1 MKRIIPKPSK
11 VRTAFFKDWHIRDIA
26 FLTCVFLL
34 VFITGVSNIPGKLYI
49 MLGLFTLG
57 ASLFFIK
64 VEERLY
70 YELYVL
76 FRYIFSKKKFNGD
89 EQVAIDKVEDDII
102 YFKGGYTAG
111 VLKITPL
118 EFFLLREEVQDKL
131 INAFSVIY
139 KNLAIGQK
147 LSLIK
152 LDRPIFLDDFT
163 KDLKKKIANTS
174 EDDDNVDK
182 MKLAKET
189 ILKIRKAELDKINT
203 ADNCCYYNAFYIV
216 VYGTKESVNN
226 TLFADIRELSADG
239 IETHRLENK
248 ELLGFIKRTYTQVFE
263 ERKIKDTTKLKKLVP
278 KTVRYSKKFVEV
290 DGIRETT
297 FVVNRYPVET
307 FNAWATALCNIDFTK
322 VVINATPVALDK
334 AIRQLD
340 RSASELE
347 EQYSKTGR
355 ISQQTE
361 SETHYASLKYL
372 VEELGNNNE
381 VMLDTNICITAYDY
395 DRKGGEFRRQIRKT
409 INKLGFRTSP
419 MTCRQAE
426 AFRYSTLNGSCD
438 NKSVFTQGI
447 NSSSLA
453 AAFPF
458 VSNQILEKN
467 GVMLGENSAPVIIDF
482 FKRDDL
488 HKNSNT
494 VVLGSVG
501 GGKSFFAKTMFTNLL
516 SENVRLFVL
525 DPEAEYSLL
534 AENFGGQIID
544 MGSGGNII
552 NPFAVLTDV
561 SDDSE
566 NVGNLLLAHLTF
578 LEEFFSTTLE
588 GLGSENRELVLSL
601 IPKLYERKGI
611 TPKID
616 LKAYEGDYPTFD
628 DFYEFVEELVESA
641 SSSDE
646 RDKLNTVAMFLAKF
660 SKNGRYSYLWNGQT
674 NLKANADFI
683 VFNFQTLLANANK
696 TIASA
701 QMLLLTQYLNNEL
714 IHNYNKIKVGTEV
727 QPIVIA
733 IDEAHVFIDPNNP
746 VALRF
751 MKNTAKRCRK
761 YQGMQVVMTQSV
773 NDFLGGVELERESK
787 AVITE
792 SQYTFVFPLNASS
805 ASDFLKLYDKLDIT
819 NLEANEIMDNP
830 RGTAFF
836 IAHQRNR
843 TSFRIIAPKKIRDI
857 FERSVELENYF
868 DDEEADDE
876 VEENENTK
884 TNNKAIDDK
893 DLDDIMEEYVNSNSG
908 SQEKDFAKL
917 RKKEKDDVEKKK
929 KKKTS
934 SKNKK

>member
-1 MKRIIPKPSK
+1 MKRIIPKQSK
-11 VRTAFFKDWHIRDIA
+11 VRTIFFKDWHIRDIV
-26 FLTCVFLL
+26 FLSCVFLL
-34 VFITGVSNIPGKLYI
+34 VFLVGISNIPFKLYI
-49 MLGLFTLG
+49 LLAVAGIG
-57 ASLFFIK
+57 ALLFFFR

-70 YELYVL
+70 YEIYIYA
-76 FRYIFSKKKFNGD
+76 RYLCSKKNFDGA
-89 EQVAIDKVEDDII
+89 EQVGIDTVEDDII
-102 YFKGGYTAG
+102 KFKGDYYAG
-111 VLKITPL
+111 VLKINPL

-131 INAFSVIY
+131 INSFSVIY
-139 KNLAIGQK
+139 KNLSIGQK
-147 LSLIK
+147 LSIYK
-152 LDRPIFLDDFT
+152 LDRPVFLDEFSS
-163 KDLKKKIANTS
+163 DLKNKLEQATDGEDRMNIAKRKVL
-174 EDDDNVDK
+174 D
-182 MKLAKET
+182 
-189 ILKIRKAELDKINT
+189 IRKSELDKINT
-203 ADNCCYYNAFYIV
+203 VDNCCYYNAFYIV
-216 VYGTKESVNN
+216 IYGTKESVNN
-226 TLFADIRELSADG
+226 VLLADERELRADG
-239 IETHRLENK
+239 IITQRLSGK
-248 ELLGFIKRTYTQVFE
+248 ELLGFVKRTYTQVLD

-278 KTVRYSKKFVEV
+278 KVVRFRQKYTEV

-347 EQYSKTGR
+347 EQYNKTGR
-355 ISQQTE
+355 ISRQAE
-361 SETHYASLKYL
+361 SEMHYASLKYL

-395 DRKGGEFRRQIRKT
+395 DENGGEFRRNIRKT

-426 AFRYSTLNGSCD
+426 AFRSATLNGFFD
-438 NKSVFTQGI
+438 NKTIYTQGI

-488 HKNSNT
+488 YKNSNT
-494 VVLGSVG
+494 VILGSVG
-501 GGKSFFAKTMFTNLL
+501 GGKSFFAKTIFANLI
-516 SENVRLFVL
+516 SENVRLFIL
-525 DPEAEYSLL
+525 DPEAEYSIL

-566 NVGNLLLAHLTF
+566 NAGNLLLSHLTF
-578 LEEFFSTTLE
+578 LEEFFSVTLE
-588 GLGSENRELVLSL
+588 GLGSENREFVLSL
-601 IPKLYERKGI
+601 IPKLYARKGI
-611 TPKID
+611 TPNTD
-616 LKAYEGDYPTFD
+616 LKAYKGDYPTFD
-628 DFYEFVEELVESA
+628 DFSEYIAELVKNAETS
-641 SSSDE
+641 E
-646 RDKLNTVAMFLAKF
+646 EKEKLNTIAMFIAKF
-660 SKNGRYSYLWNGQT
+660 STNGRYSYLWNGQT
-674 NLKANADFI
+674 NLKANADLI
-683 VFNFQTLLANANK
+683 VFSFQTLLANANK

-714 IHNYNKIKVGTEV
+714 IHNYNKIKVNANV

-819 NLEANEIMDNP
+819 NEEANEIMDNP
-830 RGTAFF
+830 RGSAFF

-843 TSFRIIAPKKIRDI
+843 TSFRIIAPTDIRTL
-857 FERSVELENYF
+857 FETKV
-868 DDEEADDE
+868 DDDFFEIDVSEETDD
-876 VEENENTK
+876 ENTK
-884 TNNKAIDDK
+884 ESSVKQKDDEAVIEKNNKA
-893 DLDDIMEEYVNSNSG
+893 
-908 SQEKDFAKL
+908 
-917 RKKEKDDVEKKK
+917 KK
-929 KKKTS
+929 
-934 SKNKK
+934 